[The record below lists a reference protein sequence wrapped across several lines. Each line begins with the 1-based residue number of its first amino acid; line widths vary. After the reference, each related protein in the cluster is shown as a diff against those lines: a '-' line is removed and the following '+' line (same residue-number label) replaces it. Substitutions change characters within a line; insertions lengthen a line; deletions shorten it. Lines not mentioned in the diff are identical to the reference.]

1 MLTKEEVLFQQPPV
15 SFGAVSSVK
24 SHAVNGLKEIKVNA
38 IGINNN
44 DLVKTKSAEPCY
56 KYVHSKVTL
65 YYNSR
70 IELKWRRSLHY
81 CQTCENGDEK
91 GLKVPCGSIH
101 YGMCLPVSA
110 EVAQRLSPKV
120 PAAIKKLPK
129 HSSHLT
135 GYDAGYDA
143 VYPQISSSNHPSTV
157 QVNTEQQIIGAY
169 LMIRPFY
176 FNFLVYGSSDPNF
189 CILEKKLKFY
199 F

>member
-1 MLTKEEVLFQQPPV
+1 MLNRERCENMLTKEEVLFQKPAV
-15 SFGAVSSVK
+15 SFGTVNSVK
-24 SHAVNGLKEIKVNA
+24 SGPVNGLKEIKVNHVNK
-38 IGINNN
+38 IGINNG
-44 DLVKTKSAEPCY
+44 DVLKTTKSVEPCY

-120 PAAIKKLPK
+120 PVANKKLSK
-129 HSSHLT
+129 HSSHIT
-135 GYDAGYDA
+135 GYDA
-143 VYPQISSSNHPSTV
+143 VYPAISSHHHHPSTV
-157 QVNTEQQIIGAY
+157 QVNI
-169 LMIRPFY
+169 
-176 FNFLVYGSSDPNF
+176 N
-189 CILEKKLKFY
+189 KLGQNLKSRSL
-199 F
+199 